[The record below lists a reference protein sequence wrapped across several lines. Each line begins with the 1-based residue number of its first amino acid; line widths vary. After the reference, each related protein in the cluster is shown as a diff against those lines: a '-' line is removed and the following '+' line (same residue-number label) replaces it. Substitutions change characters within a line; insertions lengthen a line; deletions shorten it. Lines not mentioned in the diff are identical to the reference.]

1 MRELRVKSVTQ
12 TLNTRHEPLTHFGYK
27 IKLWILR
34 KYIILQEKGSRLDCT
49 TDERKAIYLD
59 RDSDRFRWRW
69 PVHFYLNRGNSLGR
83 CTGLRLVSTDFMIT
97 DSLSRLSRLNNI
109 RKNHRWVQNSTE
121 KCTEKHWPTSLIDN
135 SIENIYPHNSYAYIW
150 LKEKQVT
157 YLIIWQQ
164 YLTINQQREIISKNN
179 NENSLIQAVK
189 LSEERKNKNSQ
200 KQKKRRVRAKSAK
213 NMKNLS
219 SFKNLV
225 VSGII
230 ELSWVNKYKI
240 TLNNFIAK
248 LTWIQYKHME
258 YIIDNYQN
266 LLDWPITEKELMDK
280 DTDKYINQNVCLYRR
295 FNQAWR
301 YAV

>member
-12 TLNTRHEPLTHFGYK
+12 TLNTRHEPLTRFGYK

-34 KYIILQEKGSRLDCT
+34 KYIILQETGSRLDCT

-200 KQKKRRVRAKSAK
+200 KQKKRRVHAKSAK
-213 NMKNLS
+213 KHEESVQFQESGSFWDHWTLLS
-219 SFKNLV
+219 EQ
-225 VSGII
+225 IQ
-230 ELSWVNKYKI
+230 
-240 TLNNFIAK
+240 NNFEQLYSK
-248 LTWIQYKHME
+248 
-258 YIIDNYQN
+258 
-266 LLDWPITEKELMDK
+266 
-280 DTDKYINQNVCLYRR
+280 INMNTVQTYGIHNWQLPKSARLANNR
-295 FNQAWR
+295 ERADG
-301 YAV
+301 